1 MPGKT
6 KTDAEGRFTIANAPR
21 LGSVTIVYQD
31 GNSWM
36 RFLEKDGLESCYET
50 PDRSTC
56 AVGTIRL
63 EH

>member
-1 MPGKT
+1 
-6 KTDAEGRFTIANAPR
+6 
-21 LGSVTIVYQD
+21 
-31 GNSWM
+31 M